1 MFSQISKDSKY
12 AQVGMKEGVRRHGDR
27 ALEALLFELTQLDEK
42 ETFRPLLASSM
53 TKEER
58 KMALNLLTIIKEK
71 RCGKIKG
78 RVVADGR
85 KQKMY
90 VSKEESSSPTIQL
103 ESLMMSLMID
113 AKENRDVATAD
124 IVGAYLLAEM
134 QDKVIVKLKV
144 TSVDVLCKA
153 NNKYKDFVIFE
164 NNTKVIYLRLSRALY
179 GCVQS
184 ALLWYHTFVDKLLK
198 DGFQL
203 NKYDPCVANKTINGE
218 QCTIC
223 WYVDDTKV
231 SHKDPK
237 VVDKVLASMEGC
249 FNKMTIKR
257 GKSHTFV
264 GIDFTLNKNGTV
276 STFIKDYIN
285 ECIGVFGRND
295 IKKKTSTPARHDLFN
310 TNEKSNKIDSKRAE
324 IFHHI
329 VAKLLC

>member
-1 MFSQISKDSKY
+1 
-12 AQVGMKEGVRRHGDR
+12 
-27 ALEALLFELTQLDEK
+27 
-42 ETFRPLLASSM
+42 
-53 TKEER
+53 
-58 KMALNLLTIIKEK
+58 
-71 RCGKIKG
+71 
-78 RVVADGR
+78 
-85 KQKMY
+85 MY
-90 VSKEESSSPTIQL
+90 VSKEESFSPTIQL
-103 ESLMMSLMID
+103 ESLMMFLMID

-144 TSVDVLCKA
+144 TSVDVLCEA

-249 FNKMTIKR
+249 FNKMTIK
-257 GKSHTFV
+257 
-264 GIDFTLNKNGTV
+264 
-276 STFIKDYIN
+276 
-285 ECIGVFGRND
+285 
-295 IKKKTSTPARHDLFN
+295 
-310 TNEKSNKIDSKRAE
+310 
-324 IFHHI
+324 
-329 VAKLLC
+329 

>member
-27 ALEALLFELTQLDEK
+27 ALDALLFELTQLDEK

-103 ESLMMSLMID
+103 ESLMMFLMID

-134 QDKVIVKLKV
+134 QDKVIVKLKG

-164 NNTKVIYLRLSRALY
+164 NNTKVIYLRLSRDLY

-276 STFIKDYIN
+276 SIFMKDYIN
-285 ECIGVFGRND
+285 ECIDVFGRND
-295 IKKKTSTPARHDLFN
+295 IKKKASTPARHDLFD

>member
-12 AQVGMKEGVRRHGDR
+12 AQVGMKEGIRRHGDK

-53 TKEER
+53 TNEER

-134 QDKVIVKLKV
+134 QDKVIVKLKG
-144 TSVDVLCKA
+144 TSVDILCKA
-153 NNKYKDFVIFE
+153 NNKYKDFVISE
-164 NNTKVIYLRLSRALY
+164 NDTKVIYLRELYTGVYRAHCCGIIRLS
-179 GCVQS
+179 
-184 ALLWYHTFVDKLLK
+184 
-198 DGFQL
+198 
-203 NKYDPCVANKTINGE
+203 
-218 QCTIC
+218 
-223 WYVDDTKV
+223 
-231 SHKDPK
+231 
-237 VVDKVLASMEGC
+237 
-249 FNKMTIKR
+249 
-257 GKSHTFV
+257 
-264 GIDFTLNKNGTV
+264 
-276 STFIKDYIN
+276 
-285 ECIGVFGRND
+285 
-295 IKKKTSTPARHDLFN
+295 TSY
-310 TNEKSNKIDSKRAE
+310 
-324 IFHHI
+324 
-329 VAKLLC
+329 